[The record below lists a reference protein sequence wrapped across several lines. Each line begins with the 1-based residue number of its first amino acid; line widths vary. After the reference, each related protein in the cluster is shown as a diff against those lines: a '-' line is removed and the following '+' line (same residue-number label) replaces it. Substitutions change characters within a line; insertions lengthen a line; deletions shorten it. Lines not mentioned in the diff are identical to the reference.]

1 MIDLDSQ
8 LSEIREENY
17 NSNSSKNSS
26 NFISQKINIQKEYKM
41 NNNNNNLSDFNYEKV
56 ANNKI
61 QYININVIINSILKL
76 KDVLKTNHP
85 LSKYIQYAKPYDK
98 ISSIKIDSK
107 KIKNTNTGLILNK
120 NNTNIINKIKTTKK
134 INKEIINFNQNN
146 IKKNFYFTRMCN
158 IETKKINSKFINKI
172 IFLQKSIR
180 GFLSKKI
187 INSNIHN
194 EIAKNIITSVLII
207 QRAFR
212 KFLIKKKSLDNY
224 IINIINKERN
234 NKSNKI
240 IQLFT
245 RYHYKILFLKKLLI
259 KKIII
264 TRHLSAQLI
273 QSTFKSYILRRQI
286 LIILKKQKKC
296 YCLIYPFEADSV
308 QIKIFNNGIN
318 NKCKVY
324 EYNKC
329 PIRKYFVTYIN
340 KKDIKPGEYLCQMIV
355 DDNIIYDKR
364 YKCVNKNNN
373 LYNLIPIGNYIKK
386 KPKYNKKG
394 INNSKNDP
402 KEKDKK
408 IKDELDNFYFYYYSN
423 ENSKENSI
431 DISHSQNSEKSNK
444 NKNNN
449 NKINYLNEIDEDDPD
464 QVIDISKSIFN
475 NKYNNSYLKSN
486 LNYVKEYTNK
496 KKQKEI
502 YENKIKNIYEN
513 IYSTKNDN
521 ENNSIH
527 NSEYL
532 NYNYILEELSQSS
545 VKSFTSN
552 KSMNINSYSKK
563 THQGKFKK
571 NENSQNKNIKKS
583 KNKNKNYNIQF

>member
-56 ANNKI
+56 ANNKM

-146 IKKNFYFTRMCN
+146 IKKNFYFTRMYN
-158 IETKKINSKFINKI
+158 IEQKKTNSKFINKI

-180 GFLSKKI
+180 GYLSKKI

-296 YCLIYPFEADSV
+296 YCLIYPFEANSV
-308 QIKIFNNGIN
+308 EIKIFNNGIN
-318 NKCKVY
+318 NNCKVY

-444 NKNNN
+444 NRNN

-513 IYSTKNDN
+513 IYSSKNDN

-532 NYNYILEELSQSS
+532 NYNYILEELSKSS

-571 NENSQNKNIKKS
+571 NENSHNKNIKKS

>member
-26 NFISQKINIQKEYKM
+26 NFISQKINIKKEYKI
-41 NNNNNNLSDFNYEKV
+41 NNNNNNIRDFNYEKV
-56 ANNKI
+56 ANNKM
-61 QYININVIINSILKL
+61 QYININVIINSIIQL
-76 KDVLKTNHP
+76 KDVLKSNHP
-85 LSKYIQYAKPYDK
+85 LSKYIQHAKPYDK
-98 ISSIKIDSK
+98 ISTIKIDSK
-107 KIKNTNTGLILNK
+107 SNKNTGLILNK
-120 NNTNIINKIKTTKK
+120 NNNYNFINKNK
-134 INKEIINFNQNN
+134 IPEKISKEIINFNRNSV
-146 IKKNFYFTRMCN
+146 KKNFYFTRMCN
-158 IETKKINSKFINKI
+158 IESKKINSKYIDKI

-207 QRAFR
+207 QRTFR
-212 KFLIKKKSLDNY
+212 KFMLKKKSLDNY

-234 NKSNKI
+234 DKSNKI

-245 RYHYKILFLKKLLI
+245 RYHYRNLFLKKLLI

-286 LIILKKQKKC
+286 LTILNKQKKC

-308 QIKIFNNGIN
+308 EIKIFNNGIN
-318 NKCKVY
+318 NKCKLY

-340 KKDIKPGEYLCQMIV
+340 KNDIKPGEYLCQTIV
-355 DDNIIYDKR
+355 DDNIITDKR

-373 LYNLIPIGNYIKK
+373 LYNLIPIGNYMKK

-394 INNSKNDP
+394 INNNKKDP

-423 ENSKENSI
+423 EDSKENSI

-444 NKNNN
+444 NKN
-449 NKINYLNEIDEDDPD
+449 KINYLNELDEDDPD
-464 QVIDISKSIFN
+464 QVIDLSKTIFN

-486 LNYVKEYTNK
+486 LNYVKEYANQ

-513 IYSTKNDN
+513 IYSKKDDHD
-521 ENNSIH
+521 NNSIH

-532 NYNYILEELSQSS
+532 NYNYILEELSQNSA
-545 VKSFTSN
+545 KSFTSN

-571 NENSQNKNIKKS
+571 NENSKNKNIKKP
-583 KNKNKNYNIQF
+583 KNKNYNIQF